1 MKRNNILSALL
12 ITILLSVSCSCRNE
26 CTIHNGNLTIKVNDK
41 MQYLIVSDS
50 SPLMNE
56 YSTADDIS
64 VEGIERNFKTTGI
77 RRIAIS
83 DEFGNGRQYIITGE
97 SKVDNS
103 FIKKEIFFS
112 LYDDF
117 PSTAISK
124 ITYTNLSSDE
134 ISVNGWITDHFKILS
149 NGDNP
154 PFWSFQGEST
164 EERNSWIIPVSDN
177 FSQNNYMGM
186 NDSDYG
192 GGIPVICLWRKD
204 IGIAIGHLENHPE
217 LVSLPVKME
226 SDYAEI
232 SIEKN
237 YQNPLSIPPKGEI
250 SSCKTFISI
259 FKGDCFSPLRNYA
272 KLLEKVSVVM
282 PESEPDAF
290 EASWCAWGYGRKFTI
305 SEILGT
311 IDKVKELGIKWVT
324 IDDGYQIAEGDWDL
338 NRKRFPNGDADMKMM
353 VDAIHKAGLKAQLWW
368 APLAADPGC
377 KFLREHP
384 DAIII
389 NKEGKPQNISW
400 WDSWY
405 LSPVDKDVIEETER
419 LVTKFIGEYGF
430 DGLKLDGQQMNAVP
444 LDYSKVRMND
454 DPEKGYHMLPLFF
467 KTIYDTAREI
477 NPHAVIQN
485 CPCGCCISVYNLP
498 YANQTVASDPE
509 NSWQIRSKGYVLR
522 AIAPKT
528 AYYGDHVELSDN
540 ADDFPTQLGIGA
552 VIGTKFTYPK
562 DNLYSREKNYLNKER
577 EILWKKA
584 FDIYN
589 EKMLSKGEYVP
600 GLYDI
605 GYDIPETHVIK
616 KDGKLYYAFYSNV
629 PVNSVVL
636 RGLENGKKYKV
647 IDYYNNVALGEIT
660 ASDNTVLKVNFK
672 DFLLIET
679 INN

>member
-1 MKRNNILSALL
+1 
-12 ITILLSVSCSCRNE
+12 
-26 CTIHNGNLTIKVNDK
+26 

-97 SKVDNS
+97 SKVNNS

-134 ISVNGWITDHFKILS
+134 ISVNGRITDHFKILS

-154 PFWSFQGEST
+154 PLWSFQGEST

-259 FKGDCFSPLRNYA
+259 FKEIVFSPLRNYA
-272 KLLEKVSVVM
+272 
-282 PESEPDAF
+282 
-290 EASWCAWGYGRKFTI
+290 
-305 SEILGT
+305 
-311 IDKVKELGIKWVT
+311 
-324 IDDGYQIAEGDWDL
+324 
-338 NRKRFPNGDADMKMM
+338 
-353 VDAIHKAGLKAQLWW
+353 
-368 APLAADPGC
+368 
-377 KFLREHP
+377 
-384 DAIII
+384 
-389 NKEGKPQNISW
+389 
-400 WDSWY
+400 
-405 LSPVDKDVIEETER
+405 
-419 LVTKFIGEYGF
+419 
-430 DGLKLDGQQMNAVP
+430 
-444 LDYSKVRMND
+444 
-454 DPEKGYHMLPLFF
+454 
-467 KTIYDTAREI
+467 
-477 NPHAVIQN
+477 
-485 CPCGCCISVYNLP
+485 
-498 YANQTVASDPE
+498 
-509 NSWQIRSKGYVLR
+509 
-522 AIAPKT
+522 
-528 AYYGDHVELSDN
+528 
-540 ADDFPTQLGIGA
+540 
-552 VIGTKFTYPK
+552 
-562 DNLYSREKNYLNKER
+562 
-577 EILWKKA
+577 
-584 FDIYN
+584 
-589 EKMLSKGEYVP
+589 
-600 GLYDI
+600 
-605 GYDIPETHVIK
+605 
-616 KDGKLYYAFYSNV
+616 
-629 PVNSVVL
+629 
-636 RGLENGKKYKV
+636 
-647 IDYYNNVALGEIT
+647 
-660 ASDNTVLKVNFK
+660 NF
-672 DFLLIET
+672 
-679 INN
+679 